1 MTLDDAK
8 TALKN
13 GALFSDVYTSLVL
26 TCYNDGL
33 APDAITNAITELRRF
48 FCYDLPL
55 QEGFQSS
62 PTAKRWKNQTAAPKA
77 LMASSNTPKLSRQAA
92 KQQGYEGDPCT
103 TCGGMRVRRNGA
115 CLLCE
120 ECQTSSGCS

>member
-33 APDAITNAITELRRF
+33 STDATTNAINELRRF
-48 FCYDLPL
+48 FCYDLPP
-55 QEGFQSS
+55 QE
-62 PTAKRWKNQTAAPKA
+62 RWKARLYERKIGPPSSGMSAPQ
-77 LMASSNTPKLSRQAA
+77 PKPMRKIA
-92 KQQGYEGDPCT
+92 KEQGFEGDPCT
-103 TCGGMRVRRNGA
+103 TCGALQVVRNGS
-115 CLLCE
+115 CLLCRA
-120 ECQTSSGCS
+120 CGTTTGCS